1 MSVAPKPPGRFDAK
15 YKLSPS
21 GDSSGARSA
30 NRELTTGPR
39 LTGVDHSEKWSAPI
53 ETSSAS
59 TGPDGGSA
67 SGPMSQAPVSAQAA
81 PQTSRCITLMVP
93 PQVCLA
99 VDAIIEAPAC
109 RS

>member
-39 LTGVDHSEKWSAPI
+39 LTGADHSEKWPAPI

-59 TGPDGGSA
+59 TGPGGRRA
-67 SGPMSQAPVSAQAA
+67 SVLASQAPVRAPAA
-81 PQTSRCITLMVP
+81 PQTSRRMTLTVP
-93 PQVCLA
+93 PRYVGSGGRALLVA
-99 VDAIIEAPAC
+99 
-109 RS
+109 